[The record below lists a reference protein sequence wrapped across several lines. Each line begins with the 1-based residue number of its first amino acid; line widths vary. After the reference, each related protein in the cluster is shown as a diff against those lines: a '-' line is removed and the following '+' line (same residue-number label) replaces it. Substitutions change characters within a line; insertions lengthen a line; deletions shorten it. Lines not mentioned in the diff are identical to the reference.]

1 MNAQKVKARGRA
13 KRKRRVRKKC
23 FGLPEKPRLTV
34 FRSLN
39 HIYGQII
46 DDVSGRTLV
55 AASSL
60 SKELRDGLPGGGRG
74 REAAKLVGK
83 HLGEKARALDITC
96 VAFDRNGYRFH
107 GRVKELADGAREAGL
122 TF

>member
-1 MNAQKVKARGRA
+1 MNTQKAKDRGR
-13 KRKRRVRKKC
+13 RRRRRRVRKKC
-23 FGLPEKPRLTV
+23 FGVPERPRLTV

-39 HIYGQII
+39 HIYGQLI

-60 SKELRDGLPGGGRG
+60 SKEIRDGLPKGGKSKD
-74 REAAKLVGK
+74 AAKLVGK
-83 HLGEKARALDITC
+83 LLGEKAKAADITR

-122 TF
+122 EF